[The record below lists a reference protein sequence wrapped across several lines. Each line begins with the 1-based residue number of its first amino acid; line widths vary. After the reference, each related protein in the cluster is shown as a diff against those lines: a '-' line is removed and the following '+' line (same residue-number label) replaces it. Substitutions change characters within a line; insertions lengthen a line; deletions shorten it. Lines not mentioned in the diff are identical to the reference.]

1 MTAQA
6 RPKLEIIGLRKAF
19 GDTQV
24 LDDFSLTVN
33 AGQSMILL
41 GESGSGKTLALKCL
55 IGLMQPDAGQ
65 ILLDGEDISGIRGPA
80 RDQLMSRF
88 GMLFQQSALFDSLP
102 VWRNVV
108 FRILQ
113 QPEADPTEARA
124 LAEQSLRAVGLT
136 EADGDLLP
144 AELSGGMR
152 KRVGFARA
160 IADRPEML
168 LLDEPTAGLDPI
180 MTKVISRLIV
190 ANVRELG
197 ATAISITSDIAAA
210 VSMADTIALLHEGR
224 IAWTGTPDAI
234 ADSGNPVVERFI
246 HKWKIERAA
255 A

>member
-1 MTAQA
+1 MNQSDPA
-6 RPKLEIIGLRKAF
+6 KLEIIGLRKAF
-19 GDTQV
+19 GDTTV
-24 LDDFSLTVN
+24 LEDFNLTVN
-33 AGQSMILL
+33 AGQSIVLL
-41 GESGSGKTLALKCL
+41 GESGSGKTLAMKCI
-55 IGLMQPDAGQ
+55 IGLITPDDGS
-65 ILLDGEDISGIRGPA
+65 ILLDGQDIAKLRGRE
-80 RDQLMSRF
+80 RDDLMSRF

-108 FRILQ
+108 FRLMQQRGTDRIAARELANRTLQ
-113 QPEADPTEARA
+113 
-124 LAEQSLRAVGLT
+124 AVGLT
-136 EADGDLLP
+136 TTDGDLLP

-152 KRVGFARA
+152 KRVGIARA
-160 IADRPEML
+160 IADRPEIL

-210 VSMADTIALLHEGR
+210 ISIADTIALLHQGR
-224 IAWTGTPDAI
+224 IEWSGTPDEI
-234 ADSGNPVVERFI
+234 ADTGNPVVERFI